1 MSEDETLAVLETP
14 QPATV
19 KFRGEDVAVSPLL
32 LQKWPPFLRH
42 LKPMLPQLGGAYAA
56 LESGNDGAV
65 GMLVV
70 DLLAEHGED
79 LYAAIGIAID
89 KPAAWVADTDD
100 MGGLIELATAIV
112 AVNGDFFARQVV
124 PRLGGLPTQLRSL
137 TGIGRTPST
146 SSSAPVSH

>member
-14 QPATV
+14 APATV
-19 KFRGEDVAVSPLL
+19 KFRGEDVAVPPLL

-56 LESGNDGAV
+56 LSAGQDEAV

-79 LYAAIGIAID
+79 LYAAVGIAID
-89 KPAAWVADTDD
+89 KPAEWVGDTAD
-100 MGGLIELATAIV
+100 MGGLVELITTIL

-124 PRLGGLPTQLRSL
+124 PRLAGLPAQLRTL
-137 TGIGRTPST
+137 VGTGRTPST
-146 SSSAPVSH
+146 SSPAATH